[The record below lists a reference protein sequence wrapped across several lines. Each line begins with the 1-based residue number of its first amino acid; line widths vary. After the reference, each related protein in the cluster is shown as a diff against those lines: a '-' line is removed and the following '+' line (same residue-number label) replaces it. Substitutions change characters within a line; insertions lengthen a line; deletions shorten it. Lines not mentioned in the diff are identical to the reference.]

1 MKPISITIDY
11 TSTTLD
17 LYWTDPV
24 RGTIE
29 SCNFNG
35 TNRKVFRTDVNRK
48 YYGIEIF
55 KVYYNTVYT
64 KGGEGNVMVSFIL
77 LSWSHIAF

>member
-1 MKPISITIDY
+1 MKPVSIAID
-11 TSTTLD
+11 STTSD

-29 SCNFNG
+29 SCDFYGN
-35 TNRKVFRTDVNRK
+35 NRKVVRTDVNRK

-55 KVYYNTVYT
+55 KVYYNAVYT
-64 KGGEGNVMVSFIL
+64 KGGEGNVMFSFIL
-77 LSWSHIAF
+77 LPLSHITF

>member
-1 MKPISITIDY
+1 MKPVSIAID
-11 TSTTLD
+11 STTSD

-29 SCNFNG
+29 SCDFYGN
-35 TNRKVFRTDVNRK
+35 NRKVVRTDVNRK

-55 KVYYNTVYT
+55 KVCYNAVYT
-64 KGGEGNVMVSFIL
+64 SKSGRTEIFRMIPLNKR
-77 LSWSHIAF
+77 